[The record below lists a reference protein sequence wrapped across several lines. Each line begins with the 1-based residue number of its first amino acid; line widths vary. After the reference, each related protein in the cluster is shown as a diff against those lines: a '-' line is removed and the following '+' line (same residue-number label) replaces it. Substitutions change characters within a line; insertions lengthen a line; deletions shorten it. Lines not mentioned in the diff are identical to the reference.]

1 MLIAIIPRAMP
12 WAMVCWAFSPFQPY
26 RSKNFQYGLLSLENN
41 KYNLYNKFTTLS
53 ISHEQNRA
61 RSSFAMARKG
71 TIKWNLHASRV
82 AILLQGKQQRTTL
95 RLGHFLLI
103 VLAKRLL

>member
-41 KYNLYNKFTTLS
+41 KYNLYNKFTTL
-53 ISHEQNRA
+53 
-61 RSSFAMARKG
+61 FDKP
-71 TIKWNLHASRV
+71 
-82 AILLQGKQQRTTL
+82 
-95 RLGHFLLI
+95 
-103 VLAKRLL
+103 